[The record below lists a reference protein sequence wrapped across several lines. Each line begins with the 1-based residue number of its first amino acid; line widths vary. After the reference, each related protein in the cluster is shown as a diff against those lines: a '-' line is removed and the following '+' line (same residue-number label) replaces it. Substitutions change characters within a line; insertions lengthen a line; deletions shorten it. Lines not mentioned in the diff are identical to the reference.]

1 MIRLHGFARL
11 FLGALLGATLVIA
24 QAQEKGAKGAKD
36 GAAKPAATDGGQKPA
51 ASKPFPPMPVR
62 AQAARVAP
70 AVDDASAVGSLRAD
84 EAIVIRP
91 EIAGRIERI
100 GFGEGQAVKK
110 GDLLVLIDAAELRA
124 VLASSTAQAKLEGQR
139 LERAEDLF
147 RKKFIS
153 EQGLDETRSNHAR
166 ALAKQREDEAKL
178 AKATVRAPFSGV
190 AGLRQVSQGAWL
202 AAGTD
207 IARLEKIDQLK
218 LDFRMPEVFLGKLK
232 TGQVVRVAVDA
243 FPGSAFTGAIFA
255 IEPAVD
261 EQTRTV
267 LVRARIENT
276 GLKLRPGMF
285 ARVVL
290 QLGTRAEA
298 VWAPEQAI
306 VPRGRDNFL
315 FRIVDGKAEQIK
327 VQLGV
332 RTVGEVEILKGIN
345 AGDLIVTEGAER
357 IRPGSS
363 VSVLEAKPKPA
374 AEAVGKDGAKDS
386 AKAGKGG

>member
-1 MIRLHGFARL
+1 MIRLHGFARS
-11 FLGALLGATLVIA
+11 FLGALLGAALVTA
-24 QAQEKGAKGAKD
+24 QAQDKGAKGAKD
-36 GAAKPAATDGGQKPA
+36 GAAKPAAASGGQKPS

-62 AQAARVAP
+62 AQPAKVAP
-70 AVDDASAVGSLRAD
+70 AVDDASAIGSLRAD

-91 EIAGRIERI
+91 EIAGRIARI
-100 GFGEGQAVKK
+100 AFMEGQAVKK
-110 GDLLVLIDAAELRA
+110 GALLVVLDAAELRA
-124 VLASSTAQAKLEGQR
+124 VLASSTAQAKLEAQR

-153 EQGLDETRSNHAR
+153 EQGLDESRSNHAR
-166 ALAKQREDEAKL
+166 ARAKQREDEARL

-190 AGLRQVSQGAWL
+190 AGLRQVSEGAYL

-232 TGQVVRVAVDA
+232 TGQVVRVGVDA

-298 VWAPEQAI
+298 VWVPEQSI
-306 VPRGRDNFL
+306 VPRGRDNFV
-315 FRIVDGKAEQIK
+315 FRIVSGKADQVK
-327 VQLGV
+327 VRLGV
-332 RTVGEVEILKGIN
+332 RKVGEVEILKGIN

-357 IRPGSS
+357 IRPGSP
-363 VSVLEAKPKPA
+363 VAVMGAKAKPGA
-374 AEAVGKDGAKDS
+374 AKDGAKD
-386 AKAGKGG
+386 AGKAGKGG